1 MKKNLISLLLSLV
14 VFSGLVSTSF
24 AGSKKSAEKL
34 RIGVEGAY
42 PPFSEV
48 DKDGNMKGFDID
60 ISYALCKEMGSEC
73 ELVKQDW
80 DGIIPALLAKKYDA
94 IVASMSITAER
105 EKKVSFTKKYY
116 ATPAKFVR
124 KKGSGIEINKASLKG
139 KTVGIQRGT
148 IHDKYLT
155 AVYGKDVTIKRYGKQ
170 DEAYLD
176 MKAGRIDLLMAD
188 SLALSD
194 GFLKKEGG
202 DAYEF
207 VGPDLTDQKY
217 LGKGI
222 GIAIRKEDTA
232 LVEKFNKAI
241 DAIRSNGTYDTIR
254 KKYFDFDIYGK

>member
-1 MKKNLISLLLSLV
+1 MAMFLFSSLV
-14 VFSGLVSTSF
+14 PSSYS
-24 AGSKKSAEKL
+24 ASKKSAEKL

-48 DKDGNMKGFDID
+48 DKDGKMKGFDID
-60 ISYALCKEMGSEC
+60 ISYALCKEMDVEC
-73 ELVKQDW
+73 ELIKQDW

-94 IVASMSITAER
+94 IVASMSITPER
-105 EKKVSFTKKYY
+105 EKKVAFSKKYY

-124 KKGSGIEINKASLKG
+124 KKGSNIEINKAGLSG
-139 KTVGIQRGT
+139 KTVGVQRAT
-148 IHDKYLT
+148 IHDNYLT
-155 AVYGKDVTIKRYGKQ
+155 AIYGKEVKIKRYGKQ

-202 DAYEF
+202 DGYEF

-241 DAIRSNGTYDTIR
+241 DSIRGNGTYDTIR
-254 KKYFDFDIYGK
+254 KKYFNFDIYGK